1 MDSILEALKQIDVSK
16 VSYQEWVNIGMA
28 LKAEGYDWTVWDTW
42 SQNDSRYKNGECE
55 RKWRSFSGSSHPV
68 SGGTIVKLAKD
79 AGWIPPTRIN
89 DGLMEWDDIIE
100 YDGDGM
106 IYDPKTGK
114 KPTEQ
119 LITYLEILFKE
130 DEFVGYVTNDVWQDS
145 KGKWMPGKGQYDR
158 TAKELIELLK
168 KHPDDIGAVIGD
180 WKDEC
185 GAWIRFNPVDAT
197 GVKNENITRYTYALV
212 ESDNIPI
219 SEQDAIYRKF
229 ELPIACLVHSAGKS
243 LHAIVKVDA
252 KNTDDYQ
259 KRVKYLYNFLD
270 KNGLKVDTANRNPSR
285 LSRLPG
291 VTRNGVVQTLVAT
304 NIGKHNWDE
313 WLDFVEGESEEL
325 PREKTSGQIRT
336 KKENLE
342 PQLIEGIVRVGHK
355 MLISGS
361 SKAGKSFL
369 LIELAIALS
378 EGRKWLGFQCKKTRV
393 FYVNLEI
400 DEKSC
405 GNRIDEIHLALGV
418 EPKYEQDFV
427 VWSLRGSSMPLD
439 KLAPKIIRKVA
450 NKGYEAIIIDP
461 IYKVI
466 TGDEN
471 NASQM
476 GAFTNLFDKISK
488 ETGCTIIYSHHHS
501 KGAQGFKRA
510 MDRASGS
517 GVFARDPDAQLDMIQ
532 LETSEEFMAQNA
544 DVLSSTA
551 WRLESS
557 LREFPNFKPV
567 NFWFEYP
574 IHRVDNKGI
583 LAKHY
588 ADGDPKANLEK
599 SGKRT
604 QTPESRKDEFDAAF
618 DICLTDKEFCT
629 SNELAEY
636 LGVSVRTIQKRVV
649 ELSENYLI
657 AKGNVY
663 KKEGMHKTNKGE
675 KILNSENDE

>member
-16 VSYQEWVNIGMA
+16 VSYQEWINIGMA
-28 LKAEGYDWTVWDTW
+28 LKAEGYECSVWDNW
-42 SQNDSRYKNGECE
+42 SKNDSRYKDGECE
-55 RKWRSFSGSSHPV
+55 RKWRGFIGSSHPV

-79 AGWIPPTRIN
+79 ARRIPPTRIN

-106 IYDPKTGK
+106 IYEPKIDK

-212 ESDNIPI
+212 EFDTIPI
-219 SEQDAIYRKF
+219 PEQDAIYRKF

-252 KNTDDYQ
+252 SNYEEYR
-259 KRVKYLYNFLD
+259 KRVEYLYGFLD

-285 LSRLPG
+285 LSRMPG
-291 VTRNGVVQTLVAT
+291 VTRNGVLQTLVDT
-304 NIGKHNWDE
+304 NIGRRNWNE

-325 PREKTSGQIRT
+325 PQEKTSGQIRT
-336 KKENLE
+336 KKEFLE

-439 KLAPKIIRKVA
+439 KLAPKIIRKVK

-476 GAFTNLFDKISK
+476 GAFTNIFDKISK

-532 LETSEEFMAQNA
+532 LETTDEFMAQNA
-544 DVLSSTA
+544 DILSSTA

-574 IHRVDNKGI
+574 IHRVDDKGI

-618 DICLTDKEFCT
+618 DINIEKDGTCLLSVIAD
-629 SNELAEY
+629 Y
-636 LGVSVRTIQKRVV
+636 LGVTERTIRKRID
-649 ELSENYLI
+649 EF
-657 AKGNVY
+657 GNEYTISNSVIS
-663 KKEGMHKTNKGE
+663 KKKQE
-675 KILNSENDE
+675 

>member
-42 SQNDSRYKNGECE
+42 SQNDSRYKDGECE

-89 DGLMEWDDIIE
+89 DGLMEFDDIIE

-106 IYDPKTGK
+106 IYEPKIEK
-114 KPTEQ
+114 KTTEQ

-130 DEFVGYVTNDVWQDS
+130 DEYVGYVTNDVWQDS
-145 KGKWMPGKGQYDR
+145 KGKWMPGKGQFDR
-158 TAKELIELLK
+158 TAKELIDLLK
-168 KHPDDIGAVIGD
+168 KHPDDIGAVVGD

-185 GAWIRFNPVDAT
+185 GAWIRFNPVDAA
-197 GVKNENITRYTYALV
+197 GVKNENITRFTYSLV

-252 KNTDDYQ
+252 SNYEEYQ

-532 LETSEEFMAQNA
+532 LETSDEFMAQYA
-544 DVLSSTA
+544 DVKTSTA

-574 IHRVDNKGI
+574 IHKLDDKGI
-583 LAKHY
+583 LTKHY
-588 ADGDPKANLEK
+588 AEGDPKANLEK

-604 QTPESRKDEFDAAF
+604 QTPESRKEELDAAF
-618 DICLTDKEFCT
+618 DINIDEDGSCDAEA
-629 SNELAEY
+629 LAEY
-636 LGVSVRTIQKRVV
+636 LGIKERTIRDRIR
-649 ELSENYLI
+649 EF
-657 AKGNVY
+657 
-663 KKEGMHKTNKGE
+663 
-675 KILNSENDE
+675 ENDYKYSKGKIYRRK

>member
-16 VSYQEWVNIGMA
+16 ISYQEWINIGMA
-28 LKAEGYDWTVWDTW
+28 LKAEGYECSVWDNW
-42 SQNDSRYKNGECE
+42 SKNDSRYKDGECE
-55 RKWRSFSGSSHPV
+55 RKWRGFIGSSHPV

-79 AGWIPPTRIN
+79 AGWIPPARIN

-106 IYDPKTGK
+106 IYEPKIDK

-119 LITYLEILFKE
+119 LITYLEILFNE
-130 DEFVGYVTNDVWQDS
+130 DEFIGYVTNDVWQDS

-212 ESDNIPI
+212 EFDTIPI

-252 KNTDDYQ
+252 KDAEEYR
-259 KRVKYLYNFLD
+259 KRVEYLYGFLD

-291 VTRNGVVQTLVAT
+291 VTRNGIVQTLVDT
-304 NIGKHNWDE
+304 NIGRRNWNE
-313 WLDFVEGESEEL
+313 WMDFVEGESEEL
-325 PREKTSGQIRT
+325 PQEKTSGQIRT
-336 KKENLE
+336 KKEFLE

-439 KLAPKIIRKVA
+439 KLAPKIIRKVK

-476 GAFTNLFDKISK
+476 GAFTNIFDKISK

-532 LETSEEFMAQNA
+532 LETSDEFMAQNA

-574 IHRVDNKGI
+574 IHRVDDKGI

-618 DICLTDKEFCT
+618 DINIEKDGTCLLSVIAD
-629 SNELAEY
+629 Y
-636 LGVSVRTIQKRVV
+636 LGVTERTIRKRID
-649 ELSENYLI
+649 EF
-657 AKGNVY
+657 GNEYTISNSVIS
-663 KKEGMHKTNKGE
+663 KKKQE
-675 KILNSENDE
+675 

>member
-1 MDSILEALKQIDVSK
+1 MDNILEALKQVDVSK
-16 VSYQEWVNIGMA
+16 VSYQEWINIGMA
-28 LKAEGYDWTVWDTW
+28 LKAEGYDCSIWDNW
-42 SQNDSRYKNGECE
+42 SKNDARYKQGECE
-55 RKWRSFSGSSHPV
+55 QKWRSFSGSSNPV

-79 AGWIPPTRIN
+79 AGWIPTSRIS
-89 DGLMEWDDIIE
+89 DGLMEWDDVIE
-100 YDGDGM
+100 YDGEGL
-106 IYDPKTGK
+106 IYDPKTDK
-114 KPTEQ
+114 KPSEQ
-119 LITYLEILFKE
+119 LIEYLETLFE
-130 DEFVGYVTNDVWQDS
+130 DDEYVGYVTNDVWSDS

-158 TAKELIELLK
+158 TVAELIDLLE
-168 KHPDDIGAVIGD
+168 KHPGDIGAVLGD
-180 WKDEC
+180 SKEEC
-185 GAWIRFNPVDAT
+185 GAWIRFNPVDGV
-197 GVKNENITRYTYALV
+197 GVKNENIVRFTHALV
-212 ESDNIPI
+212 ESDEMPI

-229 ELPIACLVHSAGKS
+229 ELPITCLVHSGSRS

-252 KNTDDYQ
+252 KDSEEYR
-259 KRVKYLYNFLD
+259 KRVDFLYDFLN
-270 KNGLKVDTANRNPSR
+270 KNGLKIDRANRNPSR

-291 VTRNGVVQTLVAT
+291 VMRNGVMQTLVDT
-304 NIGKHNWDE
+304 NIGRSNWNE
-313 WLDFVEGESEEL
+313 WMDFVEGNTDEL
-325 PREKTSGQIRT
+325 PREKTSGEIRT

-342 PQLIEGIVRVGHK
+342 PQLIEGIVRIGHK

-369 LIELAIALS
+369 LIELAIALA
-378 EGRKWLGFQCKKTRV
+378 EGRKWLGFQCKKTKV

-400 DEKSC
+400 AEKSL
-405 GNRIDEIHLALGV
+405 GNRIDEIHHAIGV

-471 NASQM
+471 NATQM
-476 GAFTNLFDKISK
+476 SSFTALFDKISK
-488 ETGCTIIYSHHHS
+488 ETGCMIIYSHHHS

-532 LETSEEFMAQNA
+532 LETDEDFMLQNA
-544 DVLSSTA
+544 DNPNATA

-574 IHRVDNKGI
+574 IHRVDDTGVLQKV
-583 LAKHY
+583 Y
-588 ADGDPKANLEK
+588 ADGDPKGNLEK
-599 SGKRT
+599 SGKRK
-604 QTPESRKDEFDAAF
+604 QTPESRKEEFDTAF
-618 DICLTDKEFCT
+618 DINVEKDGTCLV
-629 SNELAEY
+629 SVLAEY
-636 LGVSVRTIQKRVV
+636 LGVTDRTIRKRV
-649 ELSENYLI
+649 
-657 AKGNVY
+657 
-663 KKEGMHKTNKGE
+663 KEF
-675 KILNSENDE
+675 ENDYVNNHGVISTKKSEVEEREK